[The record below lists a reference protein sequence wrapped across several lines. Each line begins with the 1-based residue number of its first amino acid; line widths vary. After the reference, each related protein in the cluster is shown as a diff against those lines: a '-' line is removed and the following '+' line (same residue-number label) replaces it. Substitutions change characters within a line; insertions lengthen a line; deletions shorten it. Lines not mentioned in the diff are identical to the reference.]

1 MRIQAD
7 TQALASYG
15 IGIDTLRTAIAAAN
29 ANSAKGSFDG
39 PKRAYSINA
48 NDQLLTADDYKKL
61 IVAYKNGA
69 PVRLDRRRAGG
80 RERREH
86 AARRLGRRRTASS
99 SRRSSS
105 TCSASRAPT

>member
-1 MRIQAD
+1 M
-7 TQALASYG
+7 
-15 IGIDTLRTAIAAAN
+15 RTAIAAAN

-39 PKRAYSINA
+39 PKRAYTINA

-69 PVRLDRRRAGG
+69 PVRLIDVARVVESAENTRLGAWAGKARRA
-80 RERREH
+80 
-86 AARRLGRRRTASS
+86 AR
-99 SRRSSS
+99 RRSSS